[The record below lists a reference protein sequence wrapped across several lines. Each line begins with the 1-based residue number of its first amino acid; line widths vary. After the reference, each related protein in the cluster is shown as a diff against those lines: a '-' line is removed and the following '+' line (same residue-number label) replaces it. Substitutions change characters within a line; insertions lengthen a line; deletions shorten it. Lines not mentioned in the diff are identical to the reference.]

1 MAMVGILILL
11 IAVLLIAVVFV
22 VNVYN
27 TLVTKRNRYQNAYA
41 QIDVQLQRRYDL
53 IPNLLES
60 VKGYMA
66 HERETLAAVINARNG
81 AMSASRQAAQA
92 PGDPAAMQQLAA
104 AEGMLDSSLGR
115 FFALSEAYPDLK
127 ANQNMAQLMEELQ
140 STENRIAFARQAFN
154 DAVTLYNTQREMFP
168 GNVIAG
174 SFNFGPAQL
183 LEESAPE
190 VKQVPRVSF
199 S

>member
-1 MAMVGILILL
+1 MGVLILL
-11 IAVLLIAVVFV
+11 VAVLLIAVVFF
-22 VNVYN
+22 VNLYN
-27 TLVTKRNRYQNAYA
+27 RLVTGRNRYQNAYS
-41 QIDVQLQRRYDL
+41 QIDVQLRRRYDL
-53 IPNLLES
+53 IPNLVES

-66 HERETLAAVINARNG
+66 HERETLAAVINARNT

-92 PGDPAAMQQLAA
+92 PGDPRAMQQLAV
-104 AEGMLDSSLGR
+104 AEGALDSTLGR

-127 ANQNMAQLMEELQ
+127 ANQNMALLIEELR

-168 GNVIAG
+168 GNLIAG
-174 SFNFGPAQL
+174 SFNFNPAQL

-190 VKQVPRVSF
+190 VKAVPRVSF